1 MKSHF
6 FLVIVLVIIG
16 VFSSCL
22 KDDIPVLPPATSG
35 HPIDTTKPYVIA
47 NEFVATGSSVIN
59 EFGLA
64 TDWIEL
70 YNPTKYPLDFNKD
83 SIYVTDRPMS
93 DTIAS
98 NDKYRLKGFV
108 MSPHSYLVIFC
119 DDSDIVKTQIHTS
132 FGLSKSGEFVG
143 VYKKNSNGTYTAYTE
158 HAFNAQTAGKSEG
171 QIPDN
176 SGVWDFLTPTPNS
189 SNRK

>member
-1 MKSHF
+1 MSRVVLFVF
-6 FLVIVLVIIG
+6 FFIG
-16 VFSSCL
+16 LTFTACL
-22 KDDIPVLPPATSG
+22 KDNIPVIPPAPTTN
-35 HPIDTTKPYVIA
+35 IDTSKAYIVA

-70 YNPTKYPLDFNKD
+70 YNPSKYPLDFDKD
-83 SIYVTDRPMS
+83 TIYVTDRPMS

-98 NDKYRLKGFV
+98 NDKFRLRGFV
-108 MSPHSYLVIFC
+108 MQPKSYLLIFC
-119 DDSDIVKTQIHTS
+119 DDSAVVKTQIHTS

-143 VYKKNSNGTYTAYTE
+143 VYKKNSNGTYTTYTA
-158 HAFNAQTAGKSEG
+158 HSFNLQTAGKSEG

-176 SGVWDFLTPTPNS
+176 SGSWDFLTPTPNA